1 MKKSPE
7 QILLEHARS
16 MIANSNISQ
25 ANFIH
30 DLLLPQ
36 LIEEGLEKPE
46 DHKTADEYETWRS
59 AKVRQINSIINGHTN
74 VPLRWLW
81 VWLKVLPKPYG
92 SAARKEI
99 LSQAGVIDVSLT
111 CLNAPTAKRSD
122 LPNLFREVADVM
134 EKGAVVAAD
143 GIYDH
148 TDDPSAL
155 MDLSNELMDVLELCI
170 NEIHCIDKAV
180 SLEGT
185 RAGVVV
191 SMLKSTK

>member
-7 QILLEHARS
+7 QILLEQARS
-16 MIANSNISQ
+16 LIANSNMSQ

-92 SAARKEI
+92 PAARKEI
-99 LSQAGVIDVSLT
+99 LSQAGVLDISLAGI
-111 CLNAPTAKRSD
+111 NAPSAKRSD

-148 TDDPSAL
+148 TDDPRAL

-170 NEIHCIDKAV
+170 NEIYCIDKAV
-180 SLEGT
+180 SLAGT